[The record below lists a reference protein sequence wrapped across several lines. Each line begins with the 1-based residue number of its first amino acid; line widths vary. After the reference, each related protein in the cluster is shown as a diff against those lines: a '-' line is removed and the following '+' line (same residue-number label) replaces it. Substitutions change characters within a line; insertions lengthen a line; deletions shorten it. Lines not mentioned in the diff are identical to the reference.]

1 MVSGAKAPVL
11 ESRSSIQSP
20 GTSWRGYLR
29 KELILRRL
37 WHLHASKGGP
47 RFVNSPTL
55 SELKCWA
62 NRRGPGGKPRR
73 VFSVVSF
80 ELGSEPGRRLIRR
93 GRCYLHHEVLREN
106 RSRAG
111 GRKNVEGR
119 RPDSFVE
126 EQHVRWA
133 AFSYA
138 SERRGCFYQRV

>member
-1 MVSGAKAPVL
+1 MQMKLPNYVNGQWGEGTGSGEPLIDPVTGDELARISSQGFDL
-11 ESRSSIQSP
+11 E
-20 GTSWRGYLR
+20 
-29 KELILRRL
+29 
-37 WHLHASKGGP
+37 
-47 RFVNSPTL
+47 
-55 SELKCWA
+55 
-62 NRRGPGGKPRR
+62 
-73 VFSVVSF
+73 
-80 ELGSEPGRRLIRR
+80 SEPGRRLIRR